1 MVPQVQAHN
10 DLNVKFSKDGSK
22 IIAGAPGENKVYV
35 FERTNDTDTFT
46 IPEQTFTAGNF
57 TIGKVYTIVS
67 VGTTDFT
74 AIGPNGN
81 DIGTSFTATG
91 VGTGNGTASNKDQFT
106 GDGSETDP
114 SQCRYR

>member
-1 MVPQVQAHN
+1 MGPTGSGTS

-35 FERTNDTDTFT
+35 FESTNDTDTYT

-67 VGTTDFT
+67 VGTTDYT
-74 AIGPNGN
+74 AIGS
-81 DIGTSFTATG
+81 TQVMT
-91 VGTGNGTASNKDQFT
+91 
-106 GDGSETDP
+106 
-114 SQCRYR
+114 